1 MGFQNGDGTVKLAP
15 RVKSQDTRSDRD
27 MNSALRI
34 LTEYSALSR
43 VLEQRDMFSLTRA
56 IAANAPEIL
65 RTRKLT
71 VVDAAMSR
79 NLAIRF
85 DKYRIVLPIADI
97 DRILTVQN
105 DNPTFGNL
113 REIYARNCYLR
124 FLRPRRPLRAVLDL
138 GANRGMFSLLA
149 LVTLGAETA
158 VGVEPTVV
166 YESVY
171 RLLLESNRCNPARAP
186 RYLKFISSPS
196 LERQNPEQ
204 NVSIQTVLREQNIE
218 RFNLVKIDIE
228 GHEKA
233 LFAEPEWLANVD
245 DLCMEL
251 HHHVGELSSIPRAL
265 DHYGFAYRLTDQHGK
280 PADMSNATFLY
291 ASCMGQLIN

>member
-1 MGFQNGDGTVKLAP
+1 
-15 RVKSQDTRSDRD
+15 
-27 MNSALRI
+27 MNAAMRI
-34 LTEYSALSR
+34 VTEYNALSR
-43 VLEQRDMFSLTRA
+43 VLEWRDMLSLTSA

-71 VVDAAMSR
+71 AVDAAMSR
-79 NLAIRF
+79 NLTIHF
-85 DKYRIVLPIADI
+85 DNFQIALPMADI
-97 DRILTVQN
+97 DQILGVRN

-113 REIYARNCYLR
+113 REMYARNCYLR
-124 FLRPRRPLRAVLDL
+124 CLRPQRPLRAVLDL

-158 VGVEPTVV
+158 VGVEPTAI
-166 YESVY
+166 YEPVH

-204 NVSIQTVLREQNIE
+204 NVSIQTILREQNIE
-218 RFNLVKIDIE
+218 RFNLVKMDIE
-228 GHEKA
+228 GHEIS

-245 DLCMEL
+245 SLCMEL
-251 HHHVGELSSIPRAL
+251 HPHAGELSSIPRAL
-265 DHYGFAYRLTDQHGK
+265 DYFGFKYRLTNQHGK
-280 PADMSNATFLY
+280 PAGMPNATFLY
-291 ASCMGQLIN
+291 ASCAGELIN

>member
-1 MGFQNGDGTVKLAP
+1 MNG
-15 RVKSQDTRSDRD
+15 
-27 MNSALRI
+27 ALRI

-43 VLEQRDMFSLTRA
+43 VLEQRDLFFLTRV
-56 IAANAPEIL
+56 IATNTPEIL
-65 RTRKLT
+65 RSRKLT
-71 VVDAAMSR
+71 AVDAAMSR

-85 DKYRIVLPIADI
+85 DNYRIVLPIADI

-113 REIYARNCYLR
+113 REIYARNCYLWC
-124 FLRPRRPLRAVLDL
+124 LRPKRPLRAVLDL
-138 GANRGMFSLLA
+138 GANRGMFSLLT

-158 VGVEPTVV
+158 VGVEPTAI

-204 NVSIQTVLREQNIE
+204 NVSIQTILREQNIE
-218 RFNLVKIDIE
+218 RFNLVKMDIE
-228 GHEKA
+228 GHEKSI
-233 LFAEPEWLANVD
+233 FAEPEWLANVD
-245 DLCMEL
+245 SLCMEL
-251 HHHVGELSSIPRAL
+251 HPHAGELSSIPRAL
-265 DHYGFAYRLTDQHGK
+265 NHFGFKYRLTDQHGK
-280 PADMSNATFLY
+280 PAEMPNATFLY
-291 ASCMGQLIN
+291 ASCAGELIN